1 LPPRAR
7 DACGNAGN
15 GAGEGGV
22 RQIDRYLGRSLLG
35 GAALALLALAAVDAM
50 ISLVDEVKDV
60 DDDYTL
66 ADAALYTLLMLVAG
80 VYELLPVA
88 VLIGA
93 VISLGNLAAQ
103 SELVA
108 FRALHYSRA
117 RITASVLMTGALLM
131 LFTFALGETVVP
143 AAVGKAH
150 QIKHSRQA
158 SPSALDGV
166 GESVEQGG
174 AQRAAQR
181 AAGRWLRDGRH
192 FIHIG
197 GVAADGR
204 HAEVRVYELN
214 DEHHLARII
223 EAGRARATADEWVLA
238 DVTLSELRG
247 GEVSI
252 TRRERLHLPRAA
264 PGGAGERDVSE
275 LNPAAMNVFQL
286 FDYVEFLRASKL
298 SGARAELALW
308 TRFSAALSIIVM
320 LLLAMPWIF
329 FSARSAGS
337 GKRLFFA
344 ILISLA
350 YMIGSRVIGDA
361 AVVWQ
366 MPPVVGAFLP
376 VALFAAAGAVLLKRL
391 QAG

>member
-1 LPPRAR
+1 M
-7 DACGNAGN
+7 
-15 GAGEGGV
+15 

-35 GAALALLALAAVDAM
+35 GAALALLALSAVDAM

-66 ADAALYTLLMLVAG
+66 ADAALYTVLMLVAG

-88 VLIGA
+88 VLVGA

-108 FRALHYSRA
+108 LRALHYSRA

-131 LFTFALGETVVP
+131 LFTFVMGETAVP

-150 QIKHSRQA
+150 QIKHGRQA
-158 SPSALDGV
+158 SQSAL
-166 GESVEQGG
+166 ESVEESVEKG
-174 AQRAAQR
+174 AG
-181 AAGRWLRDGRH
+181 GRWLRDGRH

-197 GVAADGR
+197 AAAVDGW
-204 HAEVRVYELN
+204 HDEVSVYELN
-214 DEHHLARII
+214 DEHHLARMI
-223 EAGRARATADEWVLA
+223 EAGRAQATADEWVLA

-247 GEVSI
+247 DEVSI
-252 TRRERLHLPRAA
+252 TRRERLRLPRAA
-264 PGGAGERDVSE
+264 PGGAGERDVSA

-337 GKRLFFA
+337 GRRLFFA

-391 QAG
+391 QAS

>member
-1 LPPRAR
+1 
-7 DACGNAGN
+7 
-15 GAGEGGV
+15 V

>member
-1 LPPRAR
+1 
-7 DACGNAGN
+7 
-15 GAGEGGV
+15 E
-22 RQIDRYLGRSLLG
+22 
-35 GAALALLALAAVDAM
+35 
-50 ISLVDEVKDV
+50 
-60 DDDYTL
+60 
-66 ADAALYTLLMLVAG
+66 
-80 VYELLPVA
+80 
-88 VLIGA
+88 
-93 VISLGNLAAQ
+93 
-103 SELVA
+103 
-108 FRALHYSRA
+108 
-117 RITASVLMTGALLM
+117 
-131 LFTFALGETVVP
+131 
-143 AAVGKAH
+143 
-150 QIKHSRQA
+150 
-158 SPSALDGV
+158 
-166 GESVEQGG
+166 
-174 AQRAAQR
+174 QRAEQR

-197 GVAADGR
+197 GVAADGW

>member
-1 LPPRAR
+1 M
-7 DACGNAGN
+7 
-15 GAGEGGV
+15 

-66 ADAALYTLLMLVAG
+66 ADAALYTVLMLVAG

-88 VLIGA
+88 VLVGA

-117 RITASVLMTGALLM
+117 RITASVLMSGALLM
-131 LFTFALGETVVP
+131 VFAFVLGETAVP
-143 AAVGKAH
+143 AAVEKAQ
-150 QIKHSRQA
+150 QIKHAQQEPQA
-158 SPSALDGV
+158 APQSAA
-166 GESVEQGG
+166 ESADENTG
-174 AQRAAQR
+174 
-181 AAGRWLRDGRH
+181 GRWLRDGRH

-197 GVAADGR
+197 GAAGGGW
-204 HAEVRVYELN
+204 HSEVSVYELN

-223 EAGRARATADEWVLA
+223 EAARAQAAADEWVLA

-252 TRRERLHLPRAA
+252 TRRESLRLPRAA
-264 PGGAGERDVSE
+264 PGAAGERDVSD

-308 TRFSAALSIIVM
+308 TRFSAALSIVVM

-329 FSARSAGS
+329 FSARSTGS
-337 GKRLFFA
+337 GRRLFFA

-366 MPPVVGAFLP
+366 IPPVVGAFLP
-376 VALFAAAGAVLLKRL
+376 VALFAAAGAVLLRKL
-391 QAG
+391 QTG

>member
-1 LPPRAR
+1 M
-7 DACGNAGN
+7 
-15 GAGEGGV
+15 

-35 GAALALLALAAVDAM
+35 GAALALLALSAVDAM

-66 ADAALYTLLMLVAG
+66 ADAMLYTVLMLVAG

-88 VLIGA
+88 VLVGA

-108 FRALHYSRA
+108 LRALHYSRA

-131 LFTFALGETVVP
+131 LFTFVMGETAVP

-150 QIKHSRQA
+150 QIKHARQA
-158 SPSALDGV
+158 SQSAP
-166 GESVEQGG
+166 ES
-174 AQRAAQR
+174 AAES
-181 AAGRWLRDGRH
+181 AGGRWLRDGRH

-197 GVAADGR
+197 AAAADGW
-204 HAEVRVYELN
+204 HDEVSVYELN
-214 DEHHLARII
+214 DEHHLARMI
-223 EAGRARATADEWVLA
+223 EAGRAQATADEWVLA

-247 GEVSI
+247 DEVSI

-264 PGGAGERDVSE
+264 PGGAGERDVSA

-337 GKRLFFA
+337 GRRLFFA

-391 QAG
+391 QAS

>member
-1 LPPRAR
+1 M
-7 DACGNAGN
+7 
-15 GAGEGGV
+15 

-35 GAALALLALAAVDAM
+35 GAALALLALSAVDAM

-66 ADAALYTLLMLVAG
+66 ADAALYTVLMLVAG

-88 VLIGA
+88 VLVGA

-131 LFTFALGETVVP
+131 LFTFVMGETAVP

-150 QIKHSRQA
+150 QIKHGPQA
-158 SPSALDGV
+158 PQSALESAERSTERRA
-166 GESVEQGG
+166 GESAGENVGG
-174 AQRAAQR
+174 SAGENAGDSAEEN
-181 AAGRWLRDGRH
+181 AGGRWLRDGRH
-192 FIHIG
+192 FIYIG
-197 GVAADGR
+197 GAAADGW
-204 HAEVRVYELN
+204 HSEVSVYELN
-214 DEHHLARII
+214 DEHHLARMM
-223 EAGRARATADEWVLA
+223 EAGRAQATADEWVLA

-247 GEVSI
+247 DEVSI
-252 TRRERLHLPRAA
+252 SRQERLRLPRAA
-264 PGGAGERDVSE
+264 PGGAGEGDVSE

-337 GKRLFFA
+337 GRRLFFA

-361 AVVWQ
+361 AVVWE

-376 VALFAAAGAVLLKRL
+376 VALFAAAGAVLLRRL
-391 QAG
+391 QAS

>member
-1 LPPRAR
+1 
-7 DACGNAGN
+7 
-15 GAGEGGV
+15 
-22 RQIDRYLGRSLLG
+22 
-35 GAALALLALAAVDAM
+35 
-50 ISLVDEVKDV
+50 
-60 DDDYTL
+60 
-66 ADAALYTLLMLVAG
+66 
-80 VYELLPVA
+80 
-88 VLIGA
+88 
-93 VISLGNLAAQ
+93 
-103 SELVA
+103 
-108 FRALHYSRA
+108 
-117 RITASVLMTGALLM
+117 MTGALLM
-131 LFTFALGETVVP
+131 VFTFVMGETAVP

-150 QIKHSRQA
+150 QIKHGQQTSQ
-158 SPSALDGV
+158 SALESAAKSA
-166 GESVEQGG
+166 GESAEKGADGSAGESIKGSVEGS
-174 AQRAAQR
+174 AEERADGSAGDSIKGSAGESAGKKAKGSVEESAER
-181 AAGRWLRDGRH
+181 HAKENAGGRWLRDGRH
-192 FIHIG
+192 FIYIG
-197 GVAADGR
+197 AAAADGW
-204 HAEVRVYELN
+204 HDEVSVYELN

-223 EAGRARATADEWVLA
+223 EAGRAQATADAWVLA

-247 GEVSI
+247 DEVSI

-264 PGGAGERDVSE
+264 PGGAGEGDVSE

-329 FSARSAGS
+329 FSARSTGS
-337 GKRLFFA
+337 GRRLFFA

-391 QAG
+391 QTG

>member
-1 LPPRAR
+1 M
-7 DACGNAGN
+7 
-15 GAGEGGV
+15 

-66 ADAALYTLLMLVAG
+66 ADAAFYTLLMLVAG

-174 AQRAAQR
+174 AQRAAQSVKAGVEQSIKESVGQSAEQR

-391 QAG
+391 QAS